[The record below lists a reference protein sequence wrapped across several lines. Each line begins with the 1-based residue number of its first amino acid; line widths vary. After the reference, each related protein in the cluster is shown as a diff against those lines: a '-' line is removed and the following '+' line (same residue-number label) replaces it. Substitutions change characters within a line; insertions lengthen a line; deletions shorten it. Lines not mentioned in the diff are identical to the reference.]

1 METKKIQKT
10 ALTLDPQRVQTVSA
24 LKVNGKLMEA
34 HEVRELAEN
43 LVGQHIVDIL
53 VKDCNL
59 GISDKIKLF
68 ESIMANRTEFEYVL
82 SNVGNLLYSVEQA
95 EI

>member
-1 METKKIQKT
+1 MATIKKT
-10 ALTLDPQRVQTVSA
+10 ELTLEPQLCYTVSA
-24 LKVNGKLMEA
+24 LKVNGKLMETY
-34 HEVRELAEN
+34 EVRELAEN
-43 LVGQHIVDIL
+43 LVGKHIVDVL

-59 GISDKIKLF
+59 GIHDKIKLF

-82 SNVGNLLYSVEQA
+82 SSVGNLLLSVEKA

>member
-1 METKKIQKT
+1 MATIKKT
-10 ALTLDPQRVQTVSA
+10 ELTLEPQLCYTVSA
-24 LKVNGKLMEA
+24 LKVNGKLMETY
-34 HEVRELAEN
+34 EVRELAEN
-43 LVGQHIVDIL
+43 LVGKHIVDVL

-82 SNVGNLLYSVEQA
+82 SSVGNLLLSVEKA